1 MRHKP
6 PMYELEVTVLV
17 LMIIIFLVW
26 VILGAVNHGS

>member
-1 MRHKP
+1 MKHKP

-26 VILGAVNHGS
+26 VILGAVSHG

>member
-6 PMYELEVTVLV
+6 PMYDLQVTILV

-26 VILGAVNHGS
+26 AVSGVVSHG

>member
-1 MRHKP
+1 MKHKP

-26 VILGAVNHGS
+26 AVSGAVNHGA

>member
-26 VILGAVNHGS
+26 VLLGAVSHG

>member
-26 VILGAVNHGS
+26 VVLGAVNHGS

>member
-26 VILGAVNHGS
+26 VILGAVSHG

>member
-6 PMYELEVTVLV
+6 PMYDLQVTVLV

-26 VILGAVNHGS
+26 VILGAVSHG

>member
-1 MRHKP
+1 MKHKP

>member
-6 PMYELEVTVLV
+6 PMHELEVTVLV

>member
-6 PMYELEVTVLV
+6 PMYDLQLTVLV